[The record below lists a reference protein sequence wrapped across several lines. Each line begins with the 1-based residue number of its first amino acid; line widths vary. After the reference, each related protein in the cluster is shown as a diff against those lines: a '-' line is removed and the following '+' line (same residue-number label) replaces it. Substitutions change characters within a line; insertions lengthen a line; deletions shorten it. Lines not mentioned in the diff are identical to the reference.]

1 MYGPN
6 IKERKMRAYERLLK
20 YVKIHTTSDDGSTT
34 VPSTKRQFDLAK
46 ILVEELH
53 EIGVENAEVD
63 DKCYVYASIPATAGY
78 ENKKTIGFIA
88 HMDTAPDFN
97 GENVNPVVVENYD
110 GEDVALGTSGRVIKV
125 ADFPHLKT
133 LKGRTLIHTDGTTL
147 LGADDKSGIAEIM
160 TFAEELINS
169 NEPHGKICIGFT
181 PDEEIGAGPDNFD
194 VARFGAD
201 FAYTIDGGEESA
213 VEYENFNAAAA
224 DVKFNGVNIH
234 PGDAKNIMVN
244 AALVAMEFNSLLPPT
259 QTPSQTEGYEGFFH
273 LLNMKG
279 EVASAELSYIIR
291 DHDADKFAEK
301 KKVME
306 HAANI
311 INQKY
316 GDGTCELT
324 IKDQYQNMLEMIKP
338 HMFLIDY
345 AFDALK
351 EVGEN
356 PKAVAIRG
364 GTDGAR
370 LSFMG
375 LPCPNLG
382 TGGYNF
388 HGPMEH
394 ITAEGMDTVVRV
406 IHGIVKKFAEE

>member
-1 MYGPN
+1 
-6 IKERKMRAYERLLK
+6 MRAYERLLN
-20 YVKIHTTSDDGSTT
+20 YVKVYTTSDEDSTT
-34 VPSTKRQFDLAK
+34 VPSTARQFDLAK
-46 ILVEELH
+46 QLVEELH
-53 EIGVENAEVD
+53 SIGVTNAEVD
-63 DKCYVYASIPATAGY
+63 DKCYIYASIPATAGL
-78 ENKKTIGFIA
+78 EDKKAVGFIA
-88 HMDTAPDFN
+88 HMDTAPDFC

-110 GEDVALGTSGRVIKV
+110 GEDVVLGTSGRTIKV
-125 ADFPHLKT
+125 SDFPHLKT

-160 TFAEELINS
+160 TFAEELIS
-169 NEPHGKICIGFT
+169 SGEPHGKICIGFT
-181 PDEEIGAGPDNFD
+181 PDEEIGAGADHFD

-201 FAYTIDGGEESA
+201 FAYTVDGGEENA

-224 DVKFNGVNIH
+224 SVKFNGVNIH
-234 PGDAKNIMVN
+234 PGDAKDIMVN
-244 AALVAMEFNSLLPPT
+244 AALVAMEFNGMLPPT

-273 LLNMKG
+273 LTDMKG
-279 EVASAELSYIIR
+279 DVAEAELSYIIR

-316 GDGTCELT
+316 GEGTCELT

-345 AFDALK
+345 AFESLKDA
-351 EVGEN
+351 GEN

-406 IHGIVKKFAEE
+406 LHGIAKRFANS

>member
-1 MYGPN
+1 
-6 IKERKMRAYERLLK
+6 MRAYERLLN
-20 YVKIHTTSDDGSTT
+20 YVKVYTTSDEDSTT
-34 VPSTKRQFDLAK
+34 VPSTARQFDLAK
-46 ILVEELH
+46 MLVEELH
-53 EIGVENAEVD
+53 AIGVTNAEVD
-63 DKCYVYASIPATAGY
+63 DKCYIYASIPATAGY
-78 ENKKTIGFIA
+78 EDKKAVGFIA
-88 HMDTAPDFN
+88 HMDTAPDFC

-110 GEDVALGTSGRVIKV
+110 GEDVVLGTSGRTIKV
-125 ADFPHLKT
+125 SDFPHLKT

-160 TFAEELINS
+160 TFAEELIS
-169 NEPHGKICIGFT
+169 SGEPHGKICIGFT
-181 PDEEIGAGPDNFD
+181 PDEEIGAGADHFD

-201 FAYTIDGGEESA
+201 FAYTVDGGEENA
-213 VEYENFNAAAA
+213 VEYENFNAAGA

-234 PGDAKNIMVN
+234 PGDAKDIMVN
-244 AALVAMEFNSLLPPT
+244 AALVAMEFNGMLPPT

-273 LLNMKG
+273 LTDMKG
-279 EVASAELSYIIR
+279 DVAEAELSYIIR

-316 GDGTCELT
+316 GEGTCELT

-345 AFDALK
+345 AFESLKDA
-351 EVGEN
+351 GEN

-394 ITAEGMDTVVRV
+394 ITAEGMDTVVKV
-406 IHGIVKKFAEE
+406 LHGIAKRFANS

>member
-1 MYGPN
+1 
-6 IKERKMRAYERLLK
+6 MRAYERLLN
-20 YVKIHTTSDDGSTT
+20 YVKVYTTSDEDSTT
-34 VPSTKRQFDLAK
+34 VPSTARQFDLAK
-46 ILVEELH
+46 QLVEELH
-53 EIGVENAEVD
+53 SIGVTNAEVD
-63 DKCYVYASIPATAGY
+63 DKCYIYASIPATAGL
-78 ENKKTIGFIA
+78 EDKKAVGFIA
-88 HMDTAPDFN
+88 HMDTAPDFC

-110 GEDVALGTSGRVIKV
+110 GEDVVLGTSGRTIKV
-125 ADFPHLKT
+125 SDFPHLKT

-169 NEPHGKICIGFT
+169 GEPHGKICIGFT
-181 PDEEIGAGPDNFD
+181 PDEEIGAGADHFD

-201 FAYTIDGGEESA
+201 FAYTVDGGEENA
-213 VEYENFNAAAA
+213 VEYENFNAAGA

-234 PGDAKNIMVN
+234 PGDAKDIMVN
-244 AALVAMEFNSLLPPT
+244 AALVAMEFNGMLPPT

-273 LLNMKG
+273 LTDMKG
-279 EVASAELSYIIR
+279 DVAEAELSYIIR

-345 AFDALK
+345 AFESLKDA
-351 EVGEN
+351 GEN

-394 ITAEGMDTVVRV
+394 ITAEGMDTVVKV
-406 IHGIVKKFAEE
+406 LHGITKRFAE

>member
-1 MYGPN
+1 
-6 IKERKMRAYERLLK
+6 MRAYERLLN
-20 YVKIHTTSDDGSTT
+20 YVKIYTTSDEESTT
-34 VPSTKRQFDLAK
+34 VPSTARQFDLAK
-46 ILVEELH
+46 ILVDELQSL
-53 EIGVENAEVD
+53 GVTDARVD
-63 DKCYVYASIPATAGY
+63 DKCYVYGTIPATAGY
-78 ENKKTIGFIA
+78 EDKKSLGFIA
-88 HMDTAPDFN
+88 HMDTAPDFT
-97 GENVNPVVVENYD
+97 GENVNPIVEENYD
-110 GEDVALGTSGRVIKV
+110 GEDVVLGTSGRVISV
-125 ADFPHLKT
+125 ADFPHLKS

-160 TFAEELINS
+160 TFVEELLNS

-181 PDEEIGAGPDNFD
+181 PDEEIGAGADHFD
-194 VARFGAD
+194 IKTFGAD
-201 FAYTIDGGEESA
+201 FAYTVDGGEENA
-213 VEYENFNAAAA
+213 VEYENFNAAGAT
-224 DVKFNGVNIH
+224 VKFNGVNIH
-234 PGDAKNIMVN
+234 PGDAKDIMVN
-244 AALVAMEFNSLLPPT
+244 AALVAMEFNAMLPPT
-259 QTPSQTEGYEGFFH
+259 EVPSKTSGYEGFFH
-273 LLNMKG
+273 LTDMSG
-279 EVASAELSYIIR
+279 EVSTAKLSYIIR
-291 DHDADKFAEK
+291 DHDEKKFADK

-316 GDGTCELT
+316 GEGTCVLE
-324 IKDQYQNMLEMIKP
+324 IKDQYQNMLEKIKP

-345 AFDALK
+345 AFKALEDA
-351 EVGEN
+351 GEN

-394 ITAEGMDTVVRV
+394 ITAEGMDTVVKV
-406 IHGIVKKFAEE
+406 LHGIARQFAE

>member
-1 MYGPN
+1 
-6 IKERKMRAYERLLK
+6 MRAYERLLN
-20 YVKIHTTSDDGSTT
+20 YVKVYTTSDEDSTT
-34 VPSTKRQFDLAK
+34 VPSTARQFDLAK
-46 ILVEELH
+46 MLVEELH
-53 EIGVENAEVD
+53 AIGVTNAEVD
-63 DKCYVYASIPATAGY
+63 DKCYIYASIPATAGY
-78 ENKKTIGFIA
+78 EDKKAVGFIA
-88 HMDTAPDFN
+88 HMDTAPDFC

-110 GEDVALGTSGRVIKV
+110 GEDVVLGTSGRTIKV
-125 ADFPHLKT
+125 SDFPHLKT

-160 TFAEELINS
+160 TFAEELIS
-169 NEPHGKICIGFT
+169 SGEPHGKICIGFT
-181 PDEEIGAGPDNFD
+181 PDEEIGAGADHFD

-201 FAYTIDGGEESA
+201 FAYTVDGGEENA
-213 VEYENFNAAAA
+213 VEYENFNAAGA

-234 PGDAKNIMVN
+234 PGDAKDIMVN
-244 AALVAMEFNSLLPPT
+244 AALVAMEFNGMLPPT

-273 LLNMKG
+273 LTDMKG
-279 EVASAELSYIIR
+279 DVAEAELSYIIR

-316 GDGTCELT
+316 GEGTCELT

-345 AFDALK
+345 AFESLKDA
-351 EVGEN
+351 GEN

-406 IHGIVKKFAEE
+406 LHGIAKRFANS

>member
-1 MYGPN
+1 
-6 IKERKMRAYERLLK
+6 MRAYERLLN
-20 YVKIHTTSDDGSTT
+20 YVKIYTTSDEESTT
-34 VPSTKRQFDLAK
+34 VPSTARQFDLAK
-46 ILVEELH
+46 ILVDELQSL
-53 EIGVENAEVD
+53 GVTDARVD
-63 DKCYVYASIPATAGY
+63 DKCYVYGTIPATAGY
-78 ENKKTIGFIA
+78 EDKKSLGFIA
-88 HMDTAPDFN
+88 HMDTAPDFT
-97 GENVNPVVVENYD
+97 GENVNPIVEENYD
-110 GEDVALGTSGRVIKV
+110 GEDVVLATSGRVISV
-125 ADFPHLKT
+125 ADFPHLKS

-160 TFAEELINS
+160 TFVEELLNS

-181 PDEEIGAGPDNFD
+181 PDEEIGAGADHFD
-194 VARFGAD
+194 VKTFGAD
-201 FAYTIDGGEESA
+201 FAYTVDGGEENA
-213 VEYENFNAAAA
+213 VEYENFNAAGAT
-224 DVKFNGVNIH
+224 VKFNGVNIH
-234 PGDAKNIMVN
+234 PGDAKDIMVN
-244 AALVAMEFNSLLPPT
+244 AALVAMEFNAMLPPT
-259 QTPSQTEGYEGFFH
+259 EVPSKTSGYEGFFH
-273 LLNMKG
+273 LTDMSG
-279 EVASAELSYIIR
+279 EVSTAKLSYIIR
-291 DHDADKFAEK
+291 DHDEKKFADK

-316 GDGTCELT
+316 GEGTCVLE
-324 IKDQYQNMLEMIKP
+324 IKDQYQNMLEKIKP

-345 AFDALK
+345 AFKALEDA
-351 EVGEN
+351 GEN

-394 ITAEGMDTVVRV
+394 ITAEGMDTVVKV
-406 IHGIVKKFAEE
+406 LHGIARQFAE

>member
-1 MYGPN
+1 
-6 IKERKMRAYERLLK
+6 MRAYERLLN
-20 YVKIHTTSDDGSTT
+20 YVKVYTTSDEDSTT
-34 VPSTKRQFDLAK
+34 VPSTARQFDLAK
-46 ILVEELH
+46 QLVEELH
-53 EIGVENAEVD
+53 SIGVTNAEVD
-63 DKCYVYASIPATAGY
+63 DKCYIYASIPATAGL
-78 ENKKTIGFIA
+78 EDKKAVGFIA
-88 HMDTAPDFN
+88 HMDTAPDFC

-110 GEDVALGTSGRVIKV
+110 GEDVVLGTSGRTIKV
-125 ADFPHLKT
+125 SDFPHLKT

-160 TFAEELINS
+160 TFAEELIS
-169 NEPHGKICIGFT
+169 SGEPHGKICIGFT
-181 PDEEIGAGPDNFD
+181 PDEEIGAGADHFD
-194 VARFGAD
+194 VERFGAD
-201 FAYTIDGGEESA
+201 FAYTVDGGEENA
-213 VEYENFNAAAA
+213 VEYENFNAAGT

-234 PGDAKNIMVN
+234 PGDAKDIMVN
-244 AALVAMEFNSLLPPT
+244 AALVAMEFNGMLPPT

-273 LLNMKG
+273 LTDMKG
-279 EVASAELSYIIR
+279 DVASAELSYIIR
-291 DHDADKFAEK
+291 DHDADKLAEK

-316 GDGTCELT
+316 GEGTCELK

-345 AFDALK
+345 AFESLKDA
-351 EVGEN
+351 GEN

-406 IHGIVKKFAEE
+406 LHGIAKRFANS

>member
-1 MYGPN
+1 
-6 IKERKMRAYERLLK
+6 MRAYERLLN
-20 YVKIHTTSDDGSTT
+20 YVKIYTTSDEESTT
-34 VPSTKRQFDLAK
+34 VPSTARQFDLAK
-46 ILVEELH
+46 ILVDELQSL
-53 EIGVENAEVD
+53 GVTDARVD
-63 DKCYVYASIPATAGY
+63 DKCYVYGTIPATAGY
-78 ENKKTIGFIA
+78 EDKKSLGFIA
-88 HMDTAPDFN
+88 HMDTAPDFT
-97 GENVNPVVVENYD
+97 GENVNPIVEENYD
-110 GEDVALGTSGRVIKV
+110 GEDVVLGTSGRVISV
-125 ADFPHLKT
+125 ADFPHLKS

-160 TFAEELINS
+160 TFVEELLNS

-181 PDEEIGAGPDNFD
+181 PDEEIGAGADHFD
-194 VARFGAD
+194 VKTFGAD
-201 FAYTIDGGEESA
+201 FAYTVDGGEENA
-213 VEYENFNAAAA
+213 VEYENFNAAGAT
-224 DVKFNGVNIH
+224 VKFNGVNIH
-234 PGDAKNIMVN
+234 PGDAKDIMVN
-244 AALVAMEFNSLLPPT
+244 AALVAMEFNAMLPPT
-259 QTPSQTEGYEGFFH
+259 EVPSKTSGYEGFFH
-273 LLNMKG
+273 LTDMSG
-279 EVASAELSYIIR
+279 EVSTAKLSYIIR
-291 DHDADKFAEK
+291 DHDEKKFADK

-316 GDGTCELT
+316 GEGTCVLE
-324 IKDQYQNMLEMIKP
+324 IKDQYQNMLEKIKP

-345 AFDALK
+345 AFKALEDA
-351 EVGEN
+351 GEN

-394 ITAEGMDTVVRV
+394 ITAEGMDTVVKV
-406 IHGIVKKFAEE
+406 LHGIARQFAE

>member
-1 MYGPN
+1 
-6 IKERKMRAYERLLK
+6 MRAYERLLN
-20 YVKIHTTSDDGSTT
+20 YVKVYTTSDEDSTT
-34 VPSTKRQFDLAK
+34 VPSTARQFDLAK
-46 ILVEELH
+46 QLVEELH
-53 EIGVENAEVD
+53 SIGVTNAEVD
-63 DKCYVYASIPATAGY
+63 DKCYIYASIPATAGL
-78 ENKKTIGFIA
+78 EDKKAVGFIA
-88 HMDTAPDFN
+88 HMDTAPDFC

-110 GEDVALGTSGRVIKV
+110 GEDVVLGTSGRTIKV
-125 ADFPHLKT
+125 SDFPHLKT

-160 TFAEELINS
+160 TFAEELIS
-169 NEPHGKICIGFT
+169 SGEPHGKICIGFT
-181 PDEEIGAGPDNFD
+181 PDEEIGAGADHFD

-201 FAYTIDGGEESA
+201 FAYTVDGGEENA
-213 VEYENFNAAAA
+213 VEYENFNAAGA

-234 PGDAKNIMVN
+234 PGDAKDIMVN
-244 AALVAMEFNSLLPPT
+244 AALVAMEFNGMLPPT

-273 LLNMKG
+273 LTDMKG
-279 EVASAELSYIIR
+279 DVAEAELSYIIR

-345 AFDALK
+345 AFESLKDA
-351 EVGEN
+351 GEN

-406 IHGIVKKFAEE
+406 LHGIAKRFAE

>member
-1 MYGPN
+1 
-6 IKERKMRAYERLLK
+6 MRAYERLLN
-20 YVKIHTTSDDGSTT
+20 YVKVYTTSDEDSTT
-34 VPSTKRQFDLAK
+34 VPSTARQFDLAK

-53 EIGVENAEVD
+53 SIGVTNAEVD
-63 DKCYVYASIPATAGY
+63 DKCYIYASIPATAGY
-78 ENKKTIGFIA
+78 EDKKAVGFIA
-88 HMDTAPDFN
+88 HMDTAPDFC

-110 GEDVALGTSGRVIKV
+110 GEDVVLGTSGRTIKV
-125 ADFPHLKT
+125 SDFLHLKT

-169 NEPHGKICIGFT
+169 DMPHGEICIGFT
-181 PDEEIGAGPDNFD
+181 PDEEIGAGADHFD
-194 VARFGAD
+194 VKRFGAD
-201 FAYTIDGGEESA
+201 FAYTVDGGEENA

-224 DVKFNGVNIH
+224 SVKFNGVNIH
-234 PGDAKNIMVN
+234 PGDAKDIMVN
-244 AALVAMEFNSLLPPT
+244 AALVAMEFNSMLPPT

-273 LLNMKG
+273 LTDMKG
-279 EVASAELSYIIR
+279 DVAEAELSYIIR

-316 GDGTCELT
+316 GEGTCELT

-345 AFDALK
+345 AFESLKDA
-351 EVGEN
+351 GEN

-375 LPCPNLG
+375 LSCPNLG

-406 IHGIVKKFAEE
+406 LHGIAKRFANS

>member
-1 MYGPN
+1 
-6 IKERKMRAYERLLK
+6 MRAYERLLN
-20 YVKIHTTSDDGSTT
+20 YVKVYTTSDEDSTT
-34 VPSTKRQFDLAK
+34 VPSTARQFDLAK
-46 ILVEELH
+46 QLVEELH
-53 EIGVENAEVD
+53 SIGVTNAEVD
-63 DKCYVYASIPATAGY
+63 DKCYIYASIPATAGL
-78 ENKKTIGFIA
+78 EDKKAVGFIA
-88 HMDTAPDFN
+88 HMDTAPDFC

-110 GEDVALGTSGRVIKV
+110 GEDVVLGTSGRTIKV
-125 ADFPHLKT
+125 SDFPHLKT

-169 NEPHGKICIGFT
+169 GEPHGKICIGFT
-181 PDEEIGAGPDNFD
+181 PDEEIGAGADHFD
-194 VARFGAD
+194 VTRFGAD
-201 FAYTIDGGEESA
+201 FAYTVDGGEENA
-213 VEYENFNAAAA
+213 VEYENFNAAGA

-234 PGDAKNIMVN
+234 PGDAKDIMVN
-244 AALVAMEFNSLLPPT
+244 AALVAMEFNGMLPPT

-273 LLNMKG
+273 LTDMKG
-279 EVASAELSYIIR
+279 DVAEAELSYIIR

-345 AFDALK
+345 AFESLKDA
-351 EVGEN
+351 GEN

-394 ITAEGMDTVVRV
+394 ITAEGMDTVVKV
-406 IHGIVKKFAEE
+406 LHGITKRFAE

>member
-1 MYGPN
+1 
-6 IKERKMRAYERLLK
+6 MRAYERLLK
-20 YVKIHTTSDDGSTT
+20 YVKVYTTSDEDSLA
-34 VPSTKRQFDLAK
+34 VPSTARQFDLAK

-53 EIGVENAEVD
+53 AIGVTNAEVD
-63 DKCYVYASIPATAGY
+63 DKCYIYASIPATPGY
-78 ENKKTIGFIA
+78 EDKKTVGFIA
-88 HMDTAPDFN
+88 HMDTAPDYC
-97 GENVNPVVVENYD
+97 GENVNPIIEENYN
-110 GEDVALGTSGRVIKV
+110 GEDVVLGTSGRTIKV
-125 ADFPHLKT
+125 SDFPHLKT

-160 TFAEELINS
+160 TFAEELIAS
-169 NEPHGKICIGFT
+169 GEPHGKICIGFT
-181 PDEEIGAGPDNFD
+181 PDEEIGAGADHFD
-194 VARFGAD
+194 VERFGAD
-201 FAYTIDGGEESA
+201 FAYTVDGGEENA
-213 VEYENFNAAAA
+213 VEYENFNAAGAE
-224 DVKFNGVNIH
+224 VKFNGVNIH
-234 PGDAKNIMVN
+234 PGDAKDIMVN
-244 AALVAMEFNSLLPPT
+244 AALVAMEFNGMLPPT

-273 LLNMKG
+273 LTDMKG
-279 EVASAELSYIIR
+279 DVAEAELSYIIR

-316 GDGTCELT
+316 GEGTCELT

-345 AFDALK
+345 AFESLKDA
-351 EVGEN
+351 GEN

-406 IHGIVKKFAEE
+406 LHGIAKRFANS

>member
-1 MYGPN
+1 
-6 IKERKMRAYERLLK
+6 MRAYERLLN
-20 YVKIHTTSDDGSTT
+20 YVKVYTTSDEESTT
-34 VPSTKRQFDLAK
+34 VPSTARQFDLAHK
-46 ILVEELH
+46 LVEELKGLGI
-53 EIGVENAEVD
+53 EDAKVD
-63 DKCYVYASIPATAGY
+63 DKCYVYASIPATKGY
-78 ENKKTIGFIA
+78 EDKKTIGFIA
-88 HMDTAPDFN
+88 HMDTAPDFC
-97 GENVNPVVVENYD
+97 GENVNPIIEENYN
-110 GEDVALGTSGRVIKV
+110 GEDIVLGTSGRTIRVS
-125 ADFPHLKT
+125 DFPHLKE

-160 TFAEELINS
+160 TFAEELLAS
-169 NEPHGKICIGFT
+169 DEPHGKICIAFT
-181 PDEEIGAGPDNFD
+181 PDEEIGAGADHFD
-194 VARFGAD
+194 VEYFGAD
-201 FAYTIDGGEESA
+201 FAYTVDGGEENA
-213 VEYENFNAAAA
+213 VEYENFNAAEAKI
-224 DVKFNGVNIH
+224 KFNGVNIH
-234 PGDAKNIMVN
+234 PGDAKDIMVN
-244 AALVAMEFNSLLPPT
+244 AALVAMEFNSMLPPT

-273 LLNMKG
+273 LLDMSG
-279 EVASAELSYIIR
+279 DVAEAKLWYIIR
-291 DHDADKFAEK
+291 DHDADKFEEK

-316 GDGTCELT
+316 GEGTCELN
-324 IKDQYQNMLEMIKP
+324 IRDQYQNMLEMIKP

-345 AFDALK
+345 AFEALK
-351 EVGEN
+351 DAGEN

-394 ITAEGMDTVVRV
+394 ITAEGMDTVVKV
-406 IHGIVKKFAEE
+406 LHGITSKFATE

>member
-1 MYGPN
+1 
-6 IKERKMRAYERLLK
+6 MRAYERLLN
-20 YVKIHTTSDDGSTT
+20 YVKVYTTSDEDSIT
-34 VPSTKRQFDLAK
+34 VPSTARQFDLAK
-46 ILVEELH
+46 MLVEEMKNLGIEDAH
-53 EIGVENAEVD
+53 VD
-63 DKCYVYASIPATAGY
+63 DKCYVYGSIPATAGY
-78 ENKKTIGFIA
+78 EDKKVIGFIA
-88 HMDTAPDFN
+88 HMDTAPDFT
-97 GENVNPVVVENYD
+97 GENVNAIIEENYD
-110 GEDVALGTSGRVIKV
+110 GEDVVLGTSGRKIKV
-125 ADFPHLKT
+125 ADFPHLAT

-147 LGADDKSGIAEIM
+147 LGADDKAGIAEIM
-160 TFAEELINS
+160 TFAEEILNS
-169 NEPHGKICIGFT
+169 DEPHGKICIAFT
-181 PDEEIGAGPDNFD
+181 PDEEIGAGADHFD
-194 VARFGAD
+194 VEGFGAD
-201 FAYTIDGGEESA
+201 FGYTVDGGRENE

-224 DVKFNGVNIH
+224 EVKFNGVNIH
-234 PGDAKNIMVN
+234 PGDAKDIMVN
-244 AALVAMEFNSLLPPT
+244 AGLVAMEFNAMLPPT
-259 QTPSQTEGYEGFFH
+259 EIPAKTSGYEGFFH
-273 LLNMKG
+273 LTDMKG

-291 DHDADKFAEK
+291 DHDAAKFADK

-316 GDGTCELT
+316 GENTCVLT

-345 AFDALK
+345 AFKAI
-351 EVGEN
+351 EEAGET

-382 TGGYNF
+382 TAGFNF

-406 IHGIVKKFAEE
+406 LHGIVKQFSEA

>member
-1 MYGPN
+1 
-6 IKERKMRAYERLLK
+6 MRAYERLLN
-20 YVKIHTTSDDGSTT
+20 YVKVYTTSDEDSTT
-34 VPSTKRQFDLAK
+34 VPSTARQFDLAK
-46 ILVEELH
+46 QLVEELH
-53 EIGVENAEVD
+53 SIGVTNAEVD
-63 DKCYVYASIPATAGY
+63 DKCYIYASIPATAGL
-78 ENKKTIGFIA
+78 EDKKAVGFIA
-88 HMDTAPDFN
+88 HMDTAPDFC

-110 GEDVALGTSGRVIKV
+110 GEDVVLGTSGRTIKV
-125 ADFPHLKT
+125 SDFPHLKT

-160 TFAEELINS
+160 TFAEELIS
-169 NEPHGKICIGFT
+169 SGEPHGKICIGFT
-181 PDEEIGAGPDNFD
+181 PDEEIGAGADHFD

-201 FAYTIDGGEESA
+201 FAYTVDGGEENA
-213 VEYENFNAAAA
+213 VEYENFNAAGA

-234 PGDAKNIMVN
+234 PGDAKDIMVN
-244 AALVAMEFNSLLPPT
+244 AALVAMEFNGMLPPT

-273 LLNMKG
+273 LTDMKG
-279 EVASAELSYIIR
+279 DVASAELSYIIR

-345 AFDALK
+345 AFESLKDA
-351 EVGEN
+351 GEN

-394 ITAEGMDTVVRV
+394 ITAEGMDTVVKV
-406 IHGIVKKFAEE
+406 LHGIAKRFAE

>member
-1 MYGPN
+1 D
-6 IKERKMRAYERLLK
+6 E
-20 YVKIHTTSDDGSTT
+20 DSTT
-34 VPSTKRQFDLAK
+34 VPSTARQFDLAK
-46 ILVEELH
+46 MLVEELH
-53 EIGVENAEVD
+53 SIGVTNAEVD
-63 DKCYVYASIPATAGY
+63 DKCYIYASIPATAGY
-78 ENKKTIGFIA
+78 EDKKAVGFIA
-88 HMDTAPDFN
+88 HMDTAPDFC

-110 GEDVALGTSGRVIKV
+110 GEDVVLGTSGRTIKV
-125 ADFPHLKT
+125 SDFPHLKT

-169 NEPHGKICIGFT
+169 DMPHGKICIGFT
-181 PDEEIGAGPDNFD
+181 PDEEIGAGADHFD
-194 VARFGAD
+194 VKRFGAD
-201 FAYTIDGGEESA
+201 FAYTVDGGEENA

-224 DVKFNGVNIH
+224 SVKFNGVNIH
-234 PGDAKNIMVN
+234 PGDAKDIMVN
-244 AALVAMEFNSLLPPT
+244 AALVAMEFNSMLPPT

-273 LLNMKG
+273 LTDMKG
-279 EVASAELSYIIR
+279 DVAEAELSYIIR

-316 GDGTCELT
+316 GDGTCLLT

-345 AFDALK
+345 AFEALK
-351 EVGEN
+351 DAGEN

-394 ITAEGMDTVVRV
+394 ITAEGMDTVVKV
-406 IHGIVKKFAEE
+406 LHGIVKRFANS

>member
-1 MYGPN
+1 
-6 IKERKMRAYERLLK
+6 MRAYERLLN
-20 YVKIHTTSDDGSTT
+20 YVKIYTTSDEESTT
-34 VPSTKRQFDLAK
+34 VPSTARQFDLAK
-46 ILVEELH
+46 ILVEELQSL
-53 EIGVENAEVD
+53 GVTDARVD
-63 DKCYVYASIPATAGY
+63 DKCYVYGTIPATAGY
-78 ENKKTIGFIA
+78 EDKKSLGFIA
-88 HMDTAPDFN
+88 HMDTAPDFT
-97 GENVNPVVVENYD
+97 GENVNPIVEENYD
-110 GEDVALGTSGRVIKV
+110 GEDVVLGTSGRVISV
-125 ADFPHLKT
+125 ADFPHLKS

-160 TFAEELINS
+160 TFVEELLNS

-181 PDEEIGAGPDNFD
+181 PDEEIGAGADHFD
-194 VARFGAD
+194 VKTFGAD
-201 FAYTIDGGEESA
+201 FAYTVDGGEENA
-213 VEYENFNAAAA
+213 VEYENFNAAGAT
-224 DVKFNGVNIH
+224 VKFNGVNIH
-234 PGDAKNIMVN
+234 PGDAKDIMVN
-244 AALVAMEFNSLLPPT
+244 AALVAMEFNAMLPPT
-259 QTPSQTEGYEGFFH
+259 EVPSKTSGYEGFFH
-273 LLNMKG
+273 LADMSG
-279 EVASAELSYIIR
+279 EVSTAKLSYIIR
-291 DHDADKFAEK
+291 DHDEKKFADK

-316 GDGTCELT
+316 GEGTCVLE
-324 IKDQYQNMLEMIKP
+324 IKDQYQNMLEKIKP

-345 AFDALK
+345 AFKALEDA
-351 EVGEN
+351 GEN

-394 ITAEGMDTVVRV
+394 ITAEGMDTVVKV
-406 IHGIVKKFAEE
+406 LHGITRQFAE

>member
-1 MYGPN
+1 
-6 IKERKMRAYERLLK
+6 MRAYERLLN
-20 YVKIHTTSDDGSTT
+20 YVVVYTTSDEDSTT
-34 VPSTKRQFDLAK
+34 VPSTARQFDLAK
-46 ILVEELH
+46 KLVEELH
-53 EIGVENAEVD
+53 SIGVTNAEVD
-63 DKCYVYASIPATAGY
+63 DKCYIYASIPATPGY
-78 ENKKTIGFIA
+78 EDKKAVGFIA
-88 HMDTAPDFN
+88 HMDTAPDFS
-97 GENVNPVVVENYD
+97 GENVKPVVVENYD
-110 GEDVALGTSGRVIKV
+110 GEDVVLGNSGRTIKV

-169 NEPHGKICIGFT
+169 DMPHGKICIGFT
-181 PDEEIGAGPDNFD
+181 PDEEIGAGADHFD
-194 VARFGAD
+194 VKRFGAD
-201 FAYTIDGGEESA
+201 FAYTVDGGEENA
-213 VEYENFNAAAA
+213 VEYENFNAASAS
-224 DVKFNGVNIH
+224 VKFNGVNIH
-234 PGDAKNIMVN
+234 PGDAKDIMVN
-244 AALVAMEFNSLLPPT
+244 AALVAMEFNGMLPPT

-273 LLNMKG
+273 LTDMTG
-279 EVASAELSYIIR
+279 DVAAAELSYIIR

-301 KKVME
+301 KQVME
-306 HAANI
+306 HASNI

-316 GDGTCELT
+316 GEGTCELT

-345 AFDALK
+345 AFEALK
-351 EVGEN
+351 DAGEN

-394 ITAEGMDTVVRV
+394 ITAEGMDTVVKV
-406 IHGIVKKFAEE
+406 LHGIAKRFANS

>member
-1 MYGPN
+1 
-6 IKERKMRAYERLLK
+6 MRAYERLLN
-20 YVKIHTTSDDGSTT
+20 YVKIYTTSDEDSTT
-34 VPSTKRQFDLAK
+34 VPSTARQFDLAK
-46 ILVEELH
+46 ILVDELQSL
-53 EIGVENAEVD
+53 GVTDARVD
-63 DKCYVYASIPATAGY
+63 DKCYVYGTIPATAGY
-78 ENKKTIGFIA
+78 EDKKSLGLIA
-88 HMDTAPDFN
+88 HMDTAPDFT
-97 GENVNPVVVENYD
+97 GENVNPIVEENYD
-110 GEDVALGTSGRVIKV
+110 GADVVLGTSGRVISV
-125 ADFPHLKT
+125 ADFPHLKA

-160 TFAEELINS
+160 TFVEELLNS

-181 PDEEIGAGPDNFD
+181 PDEEIGAGADHFD
-194 VARFGAD
+194 VKTFGAD
-201 FAYTIDGGEESA
+201 FAYTVDGGEENA
-213 VEYENFNAAAA
+213 VEYENFNAAGAT
-224 DVKFNGVNIH
+224 VKFNGVNIH
-234 PGDAKNIMVN
+234 PGDAKDIMVN
-244 AALVAMEFNSLLPPT
+244 AALVAMEFNGMLPPT
-259 QTPSQTEGYEGFFH
+259 EVPSKTSGYEGFFH
-273 LLNMKG
+273 LTDMSG
-279 EVASAELSYIIR
+279 EVSTAKLSYIIR
-291 DHDADKFAEK
+291 DHDEKKFADK

-316 GDGTCELT
+316 GEGTCVLE
-324 IKDQYQNMLEMIKP
+324 IKDQYQNMLEKIKP

-345 AFDALK
+345 AFKALEDA
-351 EVGEN
+351 GEN

-394 ITAEGMDTVVRV
+394 ITAEGMDTVVKV
-406 IHGIVKKFAEE
+406 LHGITRQFAE

>member
-1 MYGPN
+1 
-6 IKERKMRAYERLLK
+6 MRAYERLLN
-20 YVKIHTTSDDGSTT
+20 YVKIYTTSDEESTA
-34 VPSTKRQFDLAK
+34 VPSTARQFDLAK
-46 ILVEELH
+46 ILVDELQSL
-53 EIGVENAEVD
+53 GVTDARVD
-63 DKCYVYASIPATAGY
+63 DKCYVYGTIPATAGY
-78 ENKKTIGFIA
+78 EDKKSLGFIA
-88 HMDTAPDFN
+88 HMDTAPDFT
-97 GENVNPVVVENYD
+97 GENVNPIVEENYD
-110 GEDVALGTSGRVIKV
+110 GEDVVLGTSGRVISV
-125 ADFPHLKT
+125 ADFPHLKS

-160 TFAEELINS
+160 TFVEELLNS

-181 PDEEIGAGPDNFD
+181 PDEEIGAGADYFD
-194 VARFGAD
+194 VKTFGAD
-201 FAYTIDGGEESA
+201 FAYTVDGGEENA
-213 VEYENFNAAAA
+213 VEYENFNAAGAT
-224 DVKFNGVNIH
+224 VKFNGVNIH
-234 PGDAKNIMVN
+234 PGDAKDIMVN
-244 AALVAMEFNSLLPPT
+244 AALVAMEFNAMLPPT
-259 QTPSQTEGYEGFFH
+259 EVPSKTSGYEGFFH
-273 LLNMKG
+273 LTDMSG
-279 EVASAELSYIIR
+279 EVSTAKLSYIIR
-291 DHDADKFAEK
+291 DHDEKKFADK

-316 GDGTCELT
+316 GEGTCVLE
-324 IKDQYQNMLEMIKP
+324 IKDQYQNMLEKIKP

-345 AFDALK
+345 AFKALEDA
-351 EVGEN
+351 GEN

-394 ITAEGMDTVVRV
+394 ITAEGMDTVVKV
-406 IHGIVKKFAEE
+406 LHGITRQFAE

>member
-1 MYGPN
+1 
-6 IKERKMRAYERLLK
+6 MRAYQRLLN
-20 YVKIHTTSDDGSTT
+20 YVKVYTTSDDSSTT
-34 VPSTKRQFDLAK
+34 VPSTARQFDLAK
-46 ILVEELH
+46 ILVDELH
-53 EIGVENAEVD
+53 ELGIDNAKVD
-63 DKCYVYASIPATAGY
+63 DNCYVFASIPATPGY
-78 ENKKTIGFIA
+78 ENKKSLGFIA
-88 HMDTAPDFN
+88 HMDTAPDFS

-110 GEDVALGTSGRVIKV
+110 GEDIVLGTSGRTIKV
-125 ADFPHLKT
+125 SDFPHLKG

-160 TFAEELINS
+160 TFVEELLNS
-169 NEPHGKICIGFT
+169 DAPHGKICIGFT
-181 PDEEIGAGPDNFD
+181 PDEEIGAGPDHFD
-194 VARFGAD
+194 VEGFGAD
-201 FAYTIDGGEESA
+201 FAYTVDGGEENA
-213 VEYENFNAAAA
+213 VEYENFNAASAN
-224 DVKFNGVNIH
+224 VKFNGVNIH
-234 PGDAKNIMVN
+234 PGDAKGIMVN
-244 AALVAMEFNSLLPPT
+244 AALVAMEFNGLLPQT
-259 QTPSQTEGYEGFFH
+259 ETPSQTEGYEGFFH
-273 LLNMKG
+273 LLSMKG

-291 DHDADKFAEK
+291 DHDAAKFADK
-301 KKVME
+301 KKLME
-306 HAANI
+306 HACNI

-316 GDGTCELT
+316 GEGTCELE
-324 IKDQYQNMLEMIKP
+324 IKDQYQNMIEMIKP

-351 EVGEN
+351 DAGEN

-394 ITAEGMDTVVRV
+394 ITAEGMDTVVSV
-406 IHGIVKKFAEE
+406 LHGITKRFAEE

>member
-1 MYGPN
+1 
-6 IKERKMRAYERLLK
+6 MRAYERLLN
-20 YVKIHTTSDDGSTT
+20 YVKVYTTSDEDSTT
-34 VPSTKRQFDLAK
+34 VPSTARQFDLAK
-46 ILVEELH
+46 MLVEELH
-53 EIGVENAEVD
+53 AIGVTNAEVD
-63 DKCYVYASIPATAGY
+63 DKCYIYASIPATAGY
-78 ENKKTIGFIA
+78 EDKKAVGFIA
-88 HMDTAPDFN
+88 HMDTAPDFC

-110 GEDVALGTSGRVIKV
+110 GEDVVLGTSGRTIKV
-125 ADFPHLKT
+125 SDFPHLKT

-169 NEPHGKICIGFT
+169 DMPHGKICIGFT
-181 PDEEIGAGPDNFD
+181 PDEEIGAGADHFD
-194 VARFGAD
+194 VERFGAD
-201 FAYTIDGGEESA
+201 FAYTVDGGEENA

-224 DVKFNGVNIH
+224 SVKFNGVNIH
-234 PGDAKNIMVN
+234 PGDAKDIMVN
-244 AALVAMEFNSLLPPT
+244 AALVAMEFNSMLPPT

-273 LLNMKG
+273 LTDMKG
-279 EVASAELSYIIR
+279 DVAEAELSYIIR

-316 GDGTCELT
+316 GDGTCLLT

-345 AFDALK
+345 AFEALK
-351 EVGEN
+351 DAGEN

-394 ITAEGMDTVVRV
+394 ITAEGMDTVVKV
-406 IHGIVKKFAEE
+406 LHGIAKRFANS